1 MPGGETVV
9 LLTAG
14 EREDPY
20 SGETVGDDWDNP
32 TELTLKTAWP
42 AEPRPSAEP
51 VQDARNAVVSGFTLY
66 FDDWPP
72 ITPQHRLR
80 VRGTDYDVLGE
91 PAEWKW
97 PGGGTAGSVVQV
109 GRTAG

>member
-14 EREDPY
+14 TTVDPY
-20 SGETVGDDWDNP
+20 SQEPAIDWENP
-32 TELTLKTAWP
+32 TETELVTAWP
-42 AEPRPSAEP
+42 PEPRPSSEP

-66 FDDWPP
+66 FDNWPA
-72 ITPQHRLR
+72 ITPQNRIR
-80 VRGTDYDVLGE
+80 VRGEVYDVLGE

-97 PGGGTAGSVVQV
+97 PSGDIAGCVIQT
-109 GRTAG
+109 GRTTG